1 MGLKVF
7 AYSIEF
13 KALGVKGL
21 GIRVVGARVFM
32 YKVLSI
38 RG

>member
-1 MGLKVF
+1 MGLKVW

-21 GIRVVGARVFM
+21 GIRDVGVRVFI
-32 YKVLSI
+32 V
-38 RG
+38 